1 MQIQQEF
8 RRALDALIEL
18 VKDDRS
24 ILAAILCG
32 SLSHDTVWAK
42 SDIDLVLVT
51 VDDKKLGSS
60 DMALYADGVNVH
72 AFLMPRTEFRKTVES
87 SIHNS
92 FMHSFLAKG
101 RLLYSHD
108 PTIADLC
115 AGLAKIGE
123 RDAQVQLFRAAI
135 QVLPPMYKARKWLV
149 TRGDLEYTAL
159 WILYTATPLA
169 KLEVIG
175 AGLLADREVIP
186 QATKLNPGLFKL
198 IYGDLL
204 NTKKTQMAVQTAL
217 EAVEK
222 YIAGRASSLFRPVI
236 DHLRE
241 TGEAR
246 SCSEIEDHFKRN
258 FGIEG
263 VTLGCE
269 YLADQNLIGK
279 VSIAA
284 HLTRKSNIEVQQ
296 LAFVHMEKARNAF

>member
-1 MQIQQEF
+1 MRIQQEF
-8 RRALDALIEL
+8 TRALDALIEQ
-18 VKDDRS
+18 VKGDRS
-24 ILAAILCG
+24 IVAAILCG

-42 SDIDLVLVT
+42 SGIDLVLVT

-72 AFLMPRTEFRKTVES
+72 AFLMPRAEFRKTVES

-115 AGLAKIGE
+115 AGLAKIGD

-135 QVLPPMYKARKWLV
+135 HVLPSMYKARKWLV

-169 KLEVIG
+169 QVEVIG
-175 AGLLADREVIP
+175 AGQLADREVIP
-186 QATKLNPGLFKL
+186 QAIKLNPDLFKL
-198 IYGDLL
+198 IYTDLL
-204 NTKKTQMAVQTAL
+204 NVKKTQKTVQTAL
-217 EAVEK
+217 ETVEG
-222 YIAGRASSLFRPVI
+222 YIAGRASSLFRPVL

-241 TGEAR
+241 IGEAR
-246 SCSEIEDHFKRN
+246 SCVEIEDHFKRN

-263 VTLGCE
+263 VTLACE
-269 YLADQNLIGK
+269 YLADQMIIGK
-279 VSIAA
+279 VSIAT
-284 HLTRKSNIEVQQ
+284 HLTKKSNIEVQQ
-296 LAFVHMEKARNAF
+296 LAFVHLEKARNAH

>member
-1 MQIQQEF
+1 MRIQQEF
-8 RRALDALIEL
+8 TRALDALIDQ
-18 VKDDRS
+18 VKGDRS
-24 ILAAILCG
+24 IVAAILCG

-72 AFLMPRTEFRKTVES
+72 AFLMPRAEFRKTVES

-115 AGLAKIGE
+115 AGLAKIGN

-135 QVLPPMYKARKWLV
+135 HVLPTMYKARKWFV

-159 WILYTATPLA
+159 WLLYTATPLA
-169 KLEVIG
+169 QVEVIG

-186 QATKLNPGLFKL
+186 QAMKVNPGLFKS
-198 IYGDLL
+198 IYTDLL
-204 NTKKTQMAVQTAL
+204 NTKKTHKTVQTTL
-217 EAVEK
+217 ETIEG
-222 YIAGRASSLFRPVI
+222 YMAGRASTLFRPI
-236 DHLRE
+236 LDHLRE
-241 TGEAR
+241 AGEAR
-246 SCSEIEDHFKRN
+246 SCIEIEDHFKRN

-263 VTLGCE
+263 ATLGCE
-269 YLADQNLIGK
+269 YLADQKIIGK
-279 VSIAA
+279 VSIAT
-284 HLTRKSNIEVQQ
+284 HLTKKSNIEVQQ